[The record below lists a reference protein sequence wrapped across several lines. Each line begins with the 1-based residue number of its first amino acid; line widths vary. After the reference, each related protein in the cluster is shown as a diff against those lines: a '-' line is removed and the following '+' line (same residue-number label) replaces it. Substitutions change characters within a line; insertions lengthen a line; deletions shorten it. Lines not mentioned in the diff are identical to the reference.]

1 MVRYDGFSIEKKGKK
16 MCSNVNLI
24 SVIFKSFTLRPRPDA
39 KKSSQGLPHV
49 IYCRLWRWPELSV
62 SY

>member
-1 MVRYDGFSIEKKGKK
+1 
-16 MCSNVNLI
+16 MCSDVNLI